1 MPVSLLAGFFLPV
14 SSALAC
20 ARQLIDQGQAVF
32 QRWRGVTNAAADDD
46 GRGGLRFQ
54 QRGVV
59 DVVAVQHLHRG
70 RYQGDADTGGDQ
82 ADGRLQLVRPL
93 RHADLQAMRGE
104 QRQHVIGVARAW
116 VARIQHERLA
126 GQFGK
131 AHRPRQQRMPSGQG
145 GHQRVEPQH
154 LLLHGGILDM
164 DAAEADVD
172 APGLERLHLLQRGH
186 LRQAQLQAGI
196 ATQAA
201 DQLRQHAIQ
210 RGRGEADAEPGLLT
224 RADAPGAITNLAQ
237 LFEQGAGMLVKEAPS
252 LGQAQGSAA
261 FEQRHAEFVLEL
273 LDLPAQRWLGDVQ
286 ALGGAGEVEGFGER
300 LEVAQVTKLHGRLS
314 FGIDDTFQVLLQ
326 TKSILEPSLAQY
338 QYRDMDNNNLM
349 GIEMSHAAIESL
361 EAIIVDLPT
370 IRPHKLAMHTMQNQT
385 LVILRLRCADGI
397 EGIGEATTIGGLS
410 YGNESPDSIKV
421 NLDRHFAPLLIGQD
435 ASNINACM
443 QRIDRVVKGNTFARS
458 AVETAL
464 LDAQG
469 KRLGLP
475 VSEILG
481 GRVRDSLEVA
491 WTLASGDTRKDI
503 NEAEQMLEAR
513 RHRIF
518 KLKIGA
524 GEVNR
529 DLAHVIAIKQA
540 LGERASVRVDVNQAW
555 DEAVALRACRILGD
569 NGIDLIEQPISRHN
583 RGGQVRLNQSS
594 PAPIMADESIE
605 CVEDAFNLAR
615 DGAAPV
621 FALKIAKNGG
631 PRAVLRTASIAE
643 AAGIGLYGG
652 TMLEG
657 SVGTLASAHAFI
669 TLNKLAWDTE
679 LFGPLLLTEEIVTE
693 PPLYRDFQLHVPRLP
708 GIGLTL
714 DEERLARFRRS

>member
-1 MPVSLLAGFFLPV
+1 M
-14 SSALAC
+14 
-20 ARQLIDQGQAVF
+20 QDQ
-32 QRWRGVTNAAADDD
+32 
-46 GRGGLRFQ
+46 
-54 QRGVV
+54 
-59 DVVAVQHLHRG
+59 
-70 RYQGDADTGGDQ
+70 Y
-82 ADGRLQLVRPL
+82 
-93 RHADLQAMRGE
+93 
-104 QRQHVIGVARAW
+104 
-116 VARIQHERLA
+116 
-126 GQFGK
+126 
-131 AHRPRQQRMPSGQG
+131 S
-145 GHQRVEPQH
+145 
-154 LLLHGGILDM
+154 
-164 DAAEADVD
+164 
-172 APGLERLHLLQRGH
+172 
-186 LRQAQLQAGI
+186 
-196 ATQAA
+196 
-201 DQLRQHAIQ
+201 
-210 RGRGEADAEPGLLT
+210 
-224 RADAPGAITNLAQ
+224 IT
-237 LFEQGAGMLVKEAPS
+237 EM
-252 LGQAQGSAA
+252 
-261 FEQRHAEFVLEL
+261 
-273 LDLPAQRWLGDVQ
+273 
-286 ALGGAGEVEGFGER
+286 
-300 LEVAQVTKLHGRLS
+300 
-314 FGIDDTFQVLLQ
+314 
-326 TKSILEPSLAQY
+326 
-338 QYRDMDNNNLM
+338 NNLM
-349 GIEMSHAAIESL
+349 GIEMNHAAIESL

-529 DLAHVIAIKQA
+529 DLAHVIAIKKA

-714 DEERLARFRRS
+714 DEERLARFRRC